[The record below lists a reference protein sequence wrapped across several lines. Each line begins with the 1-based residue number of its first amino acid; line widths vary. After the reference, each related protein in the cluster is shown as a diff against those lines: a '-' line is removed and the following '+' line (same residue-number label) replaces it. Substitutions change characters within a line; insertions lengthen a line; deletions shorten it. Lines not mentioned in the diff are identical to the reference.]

1 MKSILLTLITVLVCF
16 VSVIAQQPSMST
28 DEFNVPEYVV
38 TDVLSGFNGDKIKTV
53 KQWEKRRRPE
63 ILKFFRDQVY
73 GKVPGKLKISDI
85 NVYEEHGVAMNGK
98 AIRQQVDLLF
108 KRKNKTLK
116 IEVLIYLPVSEKKV
130 PVFLGY
136 NFFGNQSLCHDP
148 NVRLTESWIR
158 NNNSFG
164 ITNNKITE
172 QLRGAHDYR
181 YPLDKIIESGYGIV
195 TAFYGDVVPDNEKG
209 AFNSCVLPFFYK
221 KGQNHPKA
229 DEWGAISAWAWGLSK
244 IMDYIESNQK
254 IDSKKVIV
262 WGHSRL
268 GKTALWAAAN
278 DKRFAMCISNDS
290 GCMGAS
296 LSRRHFGE
304 NIAVIN
310 YSFPWWFDDNFKKYN
325 EKESSLPVDQH
336 MLLATIAPRPL
347 YVASAEKDLRADPK
361 GEFLSAKLASS
372 VYQLYGLNGIYV
384 SKMPK
389 IDYPVFG
396 VGVGYHIRSGGHN
409 VTSFDWTQYILFADK
424 LLMKKE

>member
-1 MKSILLTLITVLVCF
+1 MKSILVTLIIVLFFF
-16 VSVIAQQPSMST
+16 VSVIAQRPTMST
-28 DEFNVPEYVV
+28 EEFEVPEYVV
-38 TDVLSGFNGDKIKTV
+38 PDLLTGFNGNKIKTV

-63 ILKFFRDQVY
+63 ILDFFRDQVY
-73 GKVPGKLKISDI
+73 GKVPGKLEISDI
-85 NVYEEHGVAMNGK
+85 VVYEENGNAMNGK

-148 NVRLTESWIR
+148 NVRISKSWIR
-158 NNNSFG
+158 NNSSFG
-164 ITNNKITE
+164 ITNHKITE

-181 YPLDKIIESGYGIV
+181 YPLNKIIESGYGIV
-195 TAFYGDVVPDNEKG
+195 TAFYGDVVPDDKKV
-209 AFNSCVLPFFYK
+209 AYNSCVLPFFYE
-221 KGQNHPKA
+221 KGQNRPKA

-304 NIAVIN
+304 NIAAIN

-325 EKESSLPVDQH
+325 DKESSLSVDQH
-336 MLLATIAPRPL
+336 MLLALIAPRPL

-372 VYQLYGLNGIYV
+372 VYQLYGLNGIDI
-384 SKMPK
+384 PE
-389 IDYPVFG
+389 IPQTDHPFFG
-396 VGVGYHIRSGGHN
+396 DGVGYHIRSGVHN
-409 VTSFDWTQYILFADK
+409 VTSFDWLQFIRFADRH
-424 LLMKKE
+424 LMDIK